1 MDAGNKKEPGH
12 SRTDTARKIVVSVLV
27 VLCITLL
34 AAVVYLLKEKKTA
47 PAADQITDWDTG
59 IEEDPPQGADAGILV
74 PGYDTAVMDAGSDH
88 LPMSIGNPKD
98 NQCLMKVTLCLEDG
112 TELYES
118 SLLAP
123 GEGMEKVILNQ
134 SMKEGTYDMNARF
147 ECFSKDDK
155 HTPLNVADSGFV
167 LIVKEKQ

>member
-1 MDAGNKKEPGH
+1 MEAGNKKEPGH
-12 SRTDTARKIVVSVLV
+12 SRTNTVQKIVVAVLV
-27 VLCITLL
+27 VLCIALL

-47 PAADQITDWDTG
+47 PAADQIKDWDTG
-59 IEEDPPQGADAGILV
+59 IGEDPPQGADTGILI
-74 PGYDTAVMDAGSDH
+74 PGYDTAVMEAGSDH

-98 NQCLMKVTLCLEDG
+98 NQCLMKVTLSLEDG

-123 GEGMEKVILNQ
+123 GEGMEEVTFNQ
-134 SMKEGTYDMNARF
+134 SMEEGIYDMTARF
-147 ECFSKDDK
+147 ECFSRDDK

-167 LIVKEKQ
+167 LIVK

>member
-1 MDAGNKKEPGH
+1 MGYWHRGR
-12 SRTDTARKIVVSVLV
+12 S
-27 VLCITLL
+27 
-34 AAVVYLLKEKKTA
+34 A
-47 PAADQITDWDTG
+47 P
-59 IEEDPPQGADAGILV
+59 GADAGILV